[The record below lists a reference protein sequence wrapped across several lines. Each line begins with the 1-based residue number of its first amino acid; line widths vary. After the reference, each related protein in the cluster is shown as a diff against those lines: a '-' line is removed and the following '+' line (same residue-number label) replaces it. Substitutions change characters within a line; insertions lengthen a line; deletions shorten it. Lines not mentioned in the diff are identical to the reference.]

1 MRKWYIAVGI
11 VTYVL
16 STGCERTSEVNT
28 YVARQQRELYTLC
41 DSVRYHL
48 DVSEQFDQAVNHLQQ
63 IRPQCQST
71 PDLLLRYIELVT
83 QLAWKTGNYED
94 LLTASYASLYDVSVR
109 GETQFGTDA
118 TQTLMSAHA
127 LKRLGD
133 TSAAIKLYE
142 VLASSEYLAMRRGAQ
157 SNLLTLYSKRGN
169 YERAIQLAQIL
180 EPTEMMNPTDLA
192 AHVNRE
198 YYWGRS
204 LHLVGNHKDGDL
216 HLGKLISILGSVR
229 SNTNTTE
236 LRVRLQTARNILADG
251 FLQGSSGQTAKRIV
265 SQLRKSIQL
274 DSIAILQRFG
284 KQEHVSHQRKLVIP
298 HELFVQPLKLPLLMK
313 LAALDTSVVTSKI
326 TDERGA
332 VWYGTLYGLYLQV
345 GQHLARIEIPNHRSV
360 IRPIR
365 SLALT
370 DRKLRVGAYTGEE
383 WLIPI
388 DSLVANYSAEL
399 PYAPFFAVKPNVQ
412 GRSFGSDPVKLRVD
426 DSTTIVGGPENAQV
440 LISSGRGTSIVDIP
454 NPHGVPD
461 TVLHLYSIG
470 DSIVVYMKS
479 VGPRVIRRTQL
490 AKRSFDFLPFDN
502 NKTLYDMSLPKAATE
517 MAAKQ
522 IIGEYPAT
530 SLSVYD
536 ELFPT
541 SLQRILFL
549 KRDFI
554 VILRYNSI
562 LLASRSKGNLHIVEW
577 PDSVRQSLQQG
588 FFPNITSDSTL
599 CITTR
604 LHTIDVNLHALQ
616 RRPLAKCLVAVES
629 SGRRNLWIGWLQEDP
644 KPVVTGDSLTLALG
658 SGSIVSNYLDAITV
672 LPSWSADS
680 TQASVSRL
688 HPMDLPN
695 VRSCSIRFGAPGVV
709 AMSSINLA
717 PQVHTLLYQD
727 VWIVLTVL
735 LSAVGAIGIV
745 TYWNRIATNG
755 RAMLELQHS
764 SIARDLH
771 DTLGADLA
779 RLTALLN
786 ASDTRQSRDIANAAL
801 AANRKFR
808 SLLWI
813 WRSDSIRL
821 VDFAGEIREYVAAC
835 LSDADIKCSGT
846 LPQHCDDYFVDATIA
861 KNILII
867 LNESITN
874 VIRHSEA
881 THVDLSFTYADRSC
895 TISFSDNG
903 KGFDV
908 HSVQRS
914 SGIDNI
920 PARALQSGFIAQ
932 VMSEPYAG
940 TTILISFGVH

>member
-1 MRKWYIAVGI
+1 MRKWYIAIGI
-11 VTYVL
+11 VTYIL
-16 STGCERTSEVNT
+16 SAGCERTSEVNT
-28 YVARQQRELYTLC
+28 YAAKQLRELYTMC
-41 DSVRYHL
+41 DSVQYHL
-48 DVSEQFDQAVNHLQQ
+48 YVSEQFDQAIHYLQQ
-63 IRPQCQST
+63 IRPQCQSN
-71 PDLLLRYIELVT
+71 PDILLRYTALLT
-83 QLAWKTGNYED
+83 QLAWESGNYQD
-94 LLTASYASLYDVSVR
+94 VLTASYASLFDASVR
-109 GETQFGTDA
+109 GETRFGTDA

-133 TSAAIKLYE
+133 TSAAIRLYE

-157 SNLLTLYSKRGN
+157 ANLLTLYAKRGN
-169 YERAIQLAQIL
+169 YKRAIELAQIV
-180 EPTEMMNPTDLA
+180 ETTELMSPADLS
-192 AHVNRE
+192 AHINRE

-204 LHLVGNHKDGDL
+204 LHLAGNHKDGDL
-216 HLGKLISILGSVR
+216 HLRKLVTYLYGAR
-229 SNTNTTE
+229 PNTNTTE
-236 LRVRLQTARNILADG
+236 VRVRLQTVRNILADG
-251 FLQGSSGQTAKRIV
+251 FLQGNSGKTAKRIV
-265 SQLRKSIQL
+265 RQLRKSIQL

-284 KQEHVSHQRKLVIP
+284 KHEHVSQQHKLVIP
-298 HELFVQPLKLPLLMK
+298 HELFVQPLKLPLFMK

-345 GQHLARIEIPNHRSV
+345 GQHLARIEIPNHRGV

-365 SLALT
+365 SLALN
-370 DRKLRVGAYTGEE
+370 DRKLRVGSYTGEE
-383 WLIPI
+383 WLTPV
-388 DSLVANYSAEL
+388 DNLVANYSAEL
-399 PYAPFFAVKPNVQ
+399 PYASFYTVKSRDVTQ
-412 GRSFGSDPVKLRVD
+412 KLWSGTIQLRLD
-426 DSTTIVGGPENAQV
+426 DSTTIVGGSKNAYM
-440 LISSGRGTSIVDIP
+440 LINSAKVVTRIDVPKS
-454 NPHGVPD
+454 HGAAD
-461 TVLHLYSIG
+461 TVLGVYNIG
-470 DSIVVYMKS
+470 DSIVIITRFA
-479 VGPRVIRRTQL
+479 GPRLIRREQL
-490 AKRSFDFLPFDN
+490 AKRVFDFAPFDGH
-502 NKTLYDMSLPKAATE
+502 KMLYDMELPKAATE

-522 IIGEYPAT
+522 LIGEYPET
-530 SLSVYD
+530 SFSVYD
-536 ELFPT
+536 ELFPS

-549 KRDFI
+549 KNDYL
-554 VILRYNSI
+554 VVLRNHSI

-629 SGRRNLWIGWLQEDP
+629 SGRRNLWIGWLQEDQ
-644 KPVVTGDSLTLALG
+644 KPVVTGDSMTLALG

-695 VRSCSIRFGAPGVV
+695 VRSCIIRFGAPGVV

-821 VDFAGEIREYVAAC
+821 VDFAGEIREYVATC

-846 LPQHCDDYFVDATIA
+846 LPHNSDDCFVDATIA

-874 VIRHSEA
+874 VIRHSQA
-881 THVDLSFTYADRSC
+881 THVDLSFTHVDSSC

-903 KGFDV
+903 IGFDV
-908 HSVQRS
+908 QSVARS

-920 PARALQSGFIAQ
+920 PVRAIQSGFIAQ
-932 VMSEPYAG
+932 VVSEPFAG